1 MTNNSRGTFPLAGI
15 LDDEY
20 ARILDNF
27 TLVKTVVYKKKRI
40 WNIYVNAGTYIDH
53 EKIQLLEK
61 HISAKFPQLAG
72 IRFIVTYGDNGS
84 EILEGNFSRIW
95 IIICKLVKEEL
106 PSLNGWI
113 DHCTP
118 SLSGNT
124 LKITINHPVAL
135 ELFRLEKLTS

>member
-1 MTNNSRGTFPLAGI
+1 MTNNSRGTFPLAKI

-61 HISAKFPQLAG
+61 HINSKFPQLA
-72 IRFIVTYGDNGS
+72 VSDLLLHT
-84 EILEGNFSRIW
+84 ETTA
-95 IIICKLVKEEL
+95 VK
-106 PSLNGWI
+106 S
-113 DHCTP
+113 
-118 SLSGNT
+118 
-124 LKITINHPVAL
+124 LKIILAGYGVIISQTCKRGTSLIKWLDRSLHPFL
-135 ELFRLEKLTS
+135 IRKHT